1 MPDISVPSLTEPQKI
16 ALRKFHPGQK
26 RKAYPEINPRTA
38 SALWSLGLL
47 QGETV
52 EGARIFALTPAGERV
67 WADLVSDGG
76 KPHQSR

>member
-16 ALRKFHPGQK
+16 ALRKFRPGQE

-47 QGETV
+47 RGEIV
-52 EGARIFALTPAGERV
+52 EGARIFALTPTGERI
-67 WADLVSDGG
+67 WAELVGDVE
-76 KPHQSR
+76 